1 MLCCRTLVI
10 RRGLSCLLLIIA
22 LVLWIGPE
30 AFWVRLWT
38 LLLMAGLATVSRTWN
53 LIDDVLKRRAA
64 TRFLWVVAVQDPDCA
79 RGGAFLLLTGLL
91 LSHSAV

>member
-64 TRFLWVVAVQDPDCA
+64 TRFLWVVAVQDPD
-79 RGGAFLLLTGLL
+79 
-91 LSHSAV
+91 

>member
-1 MLCCRTLVI
+1 
-10 RRGLSCLLLIIA
+10 
-22 LVLWIGPE
+22 
-30 AFWVRLWT
+30 
-38 LLLMAGLATVSRTWN
+38 MAGLATVSRTWN